1 MPQTIPN
8 PKAGIVDPYPE
19 HLLLSIL
26 HVSRFACRK
35 CFAGAVACLVRL
47 IDLVFNCMFFM
58 QVNASYAAEYLCI
71 YIYIYIYTSL
81 SVSLSLFARFFLFSP
96 LSPQTSG
103 GVGSKLESF
112 KPDRRSS
119 YLPDRPDPG
128 PEAINPKPPDLQR
141 LWDLVSR
148 SITGISRVTVWVVGV
163 INLLTT
169 SPSPS
174 KYHVPSV
181 RSSANPKSEP

>member
-1 MPQTIPN
+1 
-8 PKAGIVDPYPE
+8 
-19 HLLLSIL
+19 
-26 HVSRFACRK
+26 
-35 CFAGAVACLVRL
+35 
-47 IDLVFNCMFFM
+47 MFFM
-58 QVNASYAAEYLCI
+58 QVNASYVTEYICI
-71 YIYIYIYTSL
+71 YIYIYISL
-81 SVSLSLFARFFLFSP
+81 SLSLCVSLSLFARFFLFSP
-96 LSPQTSG
+96 LSPQTPG

-128 PEAINPKPPDLQR
+128 PEAINPEPPDLQR
-141 LWDLVSR
+141 LWDLLSR
-148 SITGISRVTVWVVGV
+148 STGISRVTIWVVGV
-163 INLLTT
+163 INLLAT